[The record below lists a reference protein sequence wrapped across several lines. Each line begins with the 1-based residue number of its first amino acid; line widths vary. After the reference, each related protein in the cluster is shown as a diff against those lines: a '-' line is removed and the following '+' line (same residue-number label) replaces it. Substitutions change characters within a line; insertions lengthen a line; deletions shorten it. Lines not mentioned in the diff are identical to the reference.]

1 MFYRDLKKNWSSIG
15 PEVRDLFNITLV
27 NERGVRGWKHGL
39 IRRAP
44 EKNCTENHLTT
55 LRDISLL
62 PCIYKLFMKAIVN
75 RILPRE
81 RENILGYWQRAYLEK
96 RDRQDLIFCL
106 KTAVDDFRHKSSKF
120 YALFI
125 DFRDAFGS
133 LKQSHMIKRL
143 VNVELKRHIAE
154 SWPIFI
160 RTRTSRLSVIR
171 VLVKNS
177 T

>member
-1 MFYRDLKKNWSSIG
+1 MFTTEELEKLLPSCKDDSQRGKDGVFYRDLKKNWSSIG

-27 NERGVRGWKHGL
+27 NECGVQCWKHGL

-44 EKNCTENHLTT
+44 KRNYTENDLTT
-55 LRDISLL
+55 LKDISLL
-62 PCIYKLFMKAIVN
+62 PCIYKLFIKAIVN
-75 RILPRE
+75 RILPRV

-106 KTAVDDFRHKSSKF
+106 RAAIDDFRHQSSKF

-133 LKQSHMIKRL
+133 LKQSHMIK
-143 VNVELKRHIAE
+143 
-154 SWPIFI
+154 
-160 RTRTSRLSVIR
+160 
-171 VLVKNS
+171 
-177 T
+177 